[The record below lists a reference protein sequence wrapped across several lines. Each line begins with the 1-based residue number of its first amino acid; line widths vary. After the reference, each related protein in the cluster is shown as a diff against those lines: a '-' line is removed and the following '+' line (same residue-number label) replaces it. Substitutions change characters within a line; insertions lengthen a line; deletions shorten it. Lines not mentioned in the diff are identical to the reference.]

1 MCSVYFVGQRKLR
14 KKEVMLCFLMKLTL
28 HGRRT
33 PRIGFKGK
41 HKNVPHKS
49 YKDTNHYQYDANE
62 SCEINFPNAHR
73 VIIYFDYRYRG
84 LKSFRTSPWDPK
96 ENLPSDYARIFQFKD
111 FRRTKKRILKD
122 LDDEGV
128 MVCPSFV

>member
-1 MCSVYFVGQRKLR
+1 
-14 KKEVMLCFLMKLTL
+14 
-28 HGRRT
+28 
-33 PRIGFKGK
+33 
-41 HKNVPHKS
+41 
-49 YKDTNHYQYDANE
+49 
-62 SCEINFPNAHR
+62 
-73 VIIYFDYRYRG
+73 

-128 MVCPSFV
+128 MVCQSFIITVIKKFYCRRIVLN